1 MLGRLKKTLKHTVIY
16 SMGNVAVKLVGVVL
30 LPLYTK
36 HITVSDYGVLGILEV
51 TIMILTETLI
61 LGQPNAYLRFYDSH
75 EFASK
80 RKSTL
85 FTIFSFVFIS
95 VLLFCIIGYLFVPD
109 IASYFSNPES
119 FKIYFRLSLL
129 IILLRVINNLSL
141 TVLRAKEQSF
151 IYAMANVLKIIVILG
166 LNIYFIVS
174 LKLGVQG
181 ILYAYIAGE
190 IIMLI
195 LLFPLILREIEFSFD
210 TLILKAALIFG
221 LPLIFN
227 SLAGMILNMGDRY
240 ILKLLSNYR
249 EVGLYSLGYKIAGLI
264 NIFLVKSFSLGFI
277 PLAFK
282 MHGQEGDKRYY
293 SKMMTYLVFTLVW
306 AGIALSVFAK
316 DIVQTFALD
325 PSYWSAYK
333 IIPVIVLSY
342 IILGAKTIAGLGMLL
357 EKKTHYLATTTFIA
371 MILNIVANFLLIP
384 KLGMMGAAFATLIS
398 FTALYLLSLY
408 YSNRFYPIPFENWK
422 LIKLLLLSMALYGL
436 AESVSPLPLV
446 WQYITKII
454 LILIF
459 PILLYPLNFYEPIE
473 IIRIKDFAHKIIR
486 KK

>member
-227 SLAGMILNMGDRY
+227 SLA
-240 ILKLLSNYR
+240 
-249 EVGLYSLGYKIAGLI
+249 
-264 NIFLVKSFSLGFI
+264 
-277 PLAFK
+277 
-282 MHGQEGDKRYY
+282 
-293 SKMMTYLVFTLVW
+293 
-306 AGIALSVFAK
+306 
-316 DIVQTFALD
+316 
-325 PSYWSAYK
+325 
-333 IIPVIVLSY
+333 
-342 IILGAKTIAGLGMLL
+342 
-357 EKKTHYLATTTFIA
+357 
-371 MILNIVANFLLIP
+371 
-384 KLGMMGAAFATLIS
+384 IS
-398 FTALYLLSLY
+398 F
-408 YSNRFYPIPFENWK
+408 R
-422 LIKLLLLSMALYGL
+422 
-436 AESVSPLPLV
+436 V
-446 WQYITKII
+446 
-454 LILIF
+454 
-459 PILLYPLNFYEPIE
+459 
-473 IIRIKDFAHKIIR
+473 
-486 KK
+486 